1 MHTARVLLVLTAIV
15 AVAACQPSNFA
26 QARPITAESV
36 ALQPTDVTGMLRC
49 DGSGDVNA
57 VIQQEKTNN
66 PYAYDENAPEWE
78 RWQIHGATQAYFVF
92 YGETPR
98 DCATLSGSSTGA
110 PPGALMVALVVK
122 FKDEPSAVRIYG
134 DNSTFFGFGPKDLTF
149 IKLAGGRVTTGSVT
163 GLGQESA
170 VGRVSVVGATYYMAF
185 WQRKRFDSFLI
196 AYDVMSLD
204 AERAV
209 MNVNGRIQ

>member
-1 MHTARVLLVLTAIV
+1 MRMARVWLVLTAMLT
-15 AVAACQPSNFA
+15 AAGCQPSNLA
-26 QARPITAESV
+26 QIKPVTAESV
-36 ALQPTDVTGMLRC
+36 ALQPTDVSGMLRC

-57 VIQQEKTNN
+57 VIQQEKTSN

-78 RWQIHGATQAYFVF
+78 RWQVHGATQAYFVF
-92 YGETPR
+92 YGKTRR

-110 PPGALMVALVVK
+110 PGALMVGLVVK